1 MTDLLGTY
9 TKPLA
14 FLGLFTLGKTAF
26 SLTRQAITYLLPST
40 LQRYNPTKTNWAL
53 VTGATD
59 GIGFGFGQELCAR
72 GFNVI
77 LHGRNAEKL
86 ERRRSE
92 LQALFP
98 AVYVAVIVRD
108 AQNLT
113 ADIDDVDAEVRDIIR
128 RSNETAGSDSQGHPG
143 RLTVLINN
151 VGGETRPST
160 LLKEYTFEDVQ
171 ATISRNATF
180 AIQITRVLATQLEE
194 NAPGLV
200 MNVSSLASFGMPYI
214 SIYSSTK
221 GFVDSFTKSL
231 HAEFAAE
238 GKKIEVVGLRVG
250 EVRTAGFDV
259 KTNLFVPEARV
270 LAAAALD
277 RVGCGQEIVWA
288 YFWHWLQGLSFDYL
302 PRWMLMKVAVMKM
315 KAIRAD
321 LDAKVKSS

>member
-1 MTDLLGTY
+1 MTDLGTY

-14 FLGLFTLGKTAF
+14 YLGLLTLGKTAF
-26 SLTRQAITYLLPST
+26 FLTRQATTYLLPST
-40 LQRYNPTKTNWAL
+40 LQHYNSTKTNWAL

-86 ERRRSE
+86 DRRRRE
-92 LQALFP
+92 LQTLFP
-98 AVYVAVIVRD
+98 KVCVAMLVRD

-113 ADIDDVDAEVRDIIR
+113 VDIDDVDAEVRDIIR
-128 RSNETAGSDSQGHPG
+128 RCNSTAGSGT
-143 RLTVLINN
+143 LTVLINN
-151 VGGETRPST
+151 VGGETKPST

-171 ATISRNATF
+171 ATVSRNATF
-180 AIQITRVLATQLEE
+180 AIQITRVLAAQLEE

-200 MNVSSLASFGMPYI
+200 MNVSSIAAFGLPYI

-231 HAEFAAE
+231 RAEFAAE
-238 GKKIEVVGLRVG
+238 GKKVEVMGLRVA
-250 EVRTAGFDV
+250 EVRTAGYDV
-259 KTNLFVPEARV
+259 KSNLFIPEARV
-270 LAAAALD
+270 LAAAGLD

-288 YFWHWLQGLSFDYL
+288 YFWHWLQGLSFEYL
-302 PRWMLMKVAVMKM
+302 PRWILMKISAMKL

-321 LDAKVKSS
+321 REAKTKSS

>member
-14 FLGLFTLGKTAF
+14 YLGLLTLGKNAF
-26 SLTRQAITYLLPST
+26 FLTRQATTYLLPST
-40 LQRYNPTKTNWAL
+40 LQHYNSTKTNWAL

-86 ERRRSE
+86 DRRRRE
-92 LQALFP
+92 LQTLFP
-98 AVYVAVIVRD
+98 EVCVAVLVRD

-128 RSNETAGSDSQGHPG
+128 RCNSTAGSGT
-143 RLTVLINN
+143 LTVLINN

-171 ATISRNATF
+171 ATVSRNATF
-180 AIQITRVLATQLEE
+180 AIQITRVLAAQLEE

-200 MNVSSLASFGMPYI
+200 MNVSSLAAFGLP
-214 SIYSSTK
+214 STK
-221 GFVDSFTKSL
+221 GFVESFTKSL
-231 HAEFAAE
+231 RAEFAAE
-238 GKKIEVVGLRVG
+238 GKKVEVMGLRVA
-250 EVRTAGFDV
+250 EVRTPGYDV
-259 KTNLFVPEARV
+259 KSNLFIPEARV
-270 LAAAALD
+270 LAAAGLD

-288 YFWHWLQGLSFDYL
+288 YFWHWLQGLSFEYL
-302 PRWMLMKVAVMKM
+302 PRWLLMKISAMKL
-315 KAIRAD
+315 KAIRVD
-321 LDAKVKSS
+321 REAKAKSS

>member
-1 MTDLLGTY
+1 MTDLGTF

-14 FLGLFTLGKTAF
+14 YLGLVTLGKAAL
-26 SLTRQAITYLLPST
+26 SLTRQATNFLLPST
-40 LQRYNPTKTNWAL
+40 LCKRYNPTKTNWAL

-59 GIGFGFGQELCAR
+59 GIGFGFSQELCAR

-86 ERRRSE
+86 GRRRRE

-98 AVYVAVIVRD
+98 AVSVHILVRD
-108 AQNLT
+108 AQNVT

-128 RSNETAGSDSQGHPG
+128 RNNRTIDSQGDPG

-180 AIQITRVLATQLEE
+180 AIQITRVLAGQLEE

-200 MNVSSLASFGMPYI
+200 MNVSSIAAFGLPYI

-231 HAEFAAE
+231 RAEFAAE
-238 GKKIEVVGLRVG
+238 GKKIEVMGLRVA
-250 EVRTAGFDV
+250 EVRTAGYDV
-259 KTNLFVPEARV
+259 ESNLFVPEARV
-270 LAAAALD
+270 LASAGLN

-288 YFWHWLQGLSFDYL
+288 YFWHWLQGLSFEYL
-302 PRWMLMKVAVMKM
+302 PRWMLMKVAAMKL
-315 KAIRAD
+315 KAIRSD
-321 LDAKVKSS
+321 QEAKAKSS

>member
-1 MTDLLGTY
+1 MSFSVDLGNY

-14 FLGLFTLGKTAF
+14 YLGLFTLGKTAL
-26 SLTRQAITYLLPST
+26 SITRQATTYLLPST
-40 LQRYNPTKTNWAL
+40 LRERYNPTQSNWAL

-59 GIGFGFGQELCAR
+59 GIGFGFSQELCKR

-77 LHGRNAEKL
+77 LHGRSAEKL
-86 ERRRSE
+86 DRRRRE
-92 LQALFP
+92 LQELFP
-98 AVYVAVIVRD
+98 ATHVAVIMRD

-113 ADIDDVDAEVRDIIR
+113 ADIDAVDGEVREIIR
-128 RSNETAGSDSQGHPG
+128 AAGVGA
-143 RLTVLINN
+143 LTVLINN

-160 LLKEYTFEDVQ
+160 LLKEYSFENVQ
-171 ATISRNATF
+171 DTIARNATF
-180 AIQITRVLATQLEE
+180 AIQITRVLAAQLEE

-200 MNVSSLASFGMPYI
+200 LNVSSVAGFGLPYI

-231 HAEFAAE
+231 YAEFVSE
-238 GKKIEVVGLRVG
+238 GKDVEVMGLRVA
-250 EVRTAGFDV
+250 EVRTAAYDV
-259 KTNLFVPEARV
+259 KSTLFVPEARV
-270 LAAAALD
+270 LASAALD

-302 PRWMLMKVAVMKM
+302 PRWMLIKFAAMKM

-321 LDAKVKSS
+321 MDAKAKSS

>member
-1 MTDLLGTY
+1 MTDLGTF

-14 FLGLFTLGKTAF
+14 YLGLFALGKAAF
-26 SLTRQAITYLLPST
+26 SLTRQATNFLLPST
-40 LQRYNPTKTNWAL
+40 LCKRYNPTKTNWAL

-59 GIGFGFGQELCAR
+59 GIGFGFSQELCAR

-86 ERRRSE
+86 ERRRRE

-98 AVYVAVIVRD
+98 AVSVDILVRD
-108 AQNLT
+108 AQNVT

-128 RSNETAGSDSQGHPG
+128 RNNRTTDSQRDPG

-151 VGGETRPST
+151 VGGETRPSR

-180 AIQITRVLATQLEE
+180 AIQITRVLAGQLEE

-200 MNVSSLASFGMPYI
+200 MNVSSVAAFGLPYV

-238 GKKIEVVGLRVG
+238 GKKVKVMGLRVAK
-250 EVRTAGFDV
+250 VRTAGYDV
-259 KTNLFVPEARV
+259 ESNLFVPEARV
-270 LAAAALD
+270 LASAGLN

-288 YFWHWLQGLSFDYL
+288 YFWHWLQGLSFEYL
-302 PRWMLMKVAVMKM
+302 PRWMLMKVAAMKL
-315 KAIRAD
+315 KAIRSDQETKA
-321 LDAKVKSS
+321 KSS

>member
-1 MTDLLGTY
+1 MTDLGTY

-14 FLGLFTLGKTAF
+14 YLGLLTLGKTAF
-26 SLTRQAITYLLPST
+26 FLTRQATTYLLPST
-40 LQRYNPTKTNWAL
+40 LQQYNSTKTNWAL

-86 ERRRSE
+86 DRRRRE
-92 LQALFP
+92 LQTLFP
-98 AVYVAVIVRD
+98 EVCVAVLVRD

-128 RSNETAGSDSQGHPG
+128 RCNSTAGSNSHDTGT
-143 RLTVLINN
+143 LTVLINN

-171 ATISRNATF
+171 ATVSRNATF
-180 AIQITRVLATQLEE
+180 AIQITRVLAAQLEE

-200 MNVSSLASFGMPYI
+200 MNVSSLAAFGLPYI

-231 HAEFAAE
+231 RAEFAAE
-238 GKKIEVVGLRVG
+238 GKKVEVMGLRVA
-250 EVRTAGFDV
+250 EVRTPGYDV
-259 KTNLFVPEARV
+259 KSNLFIPEARV
-270 LAAAALD
+270 LAAAGLD

-288 YFWHWLQGLSFDYL
+288 YFWHWLQGLSFEYL
-302 PRWMLMKVAVMKM
+302 PRWMLMKISAMKL

-321 LDAKVKSS
+321 REAKAKSR